1 MMTLHY
7 TGGSVLMADDVC
19 EAVIQYARV
28 LAASQSSDVL
38 VVPVIDEDGAL
49 VTAELLVGPASQLLA
64 VPVSGAP
71 ESGRDQSVIDDI
83 ERRTRLLDS
92 PASVTRLS
100 RDALPPFDHDM
111 S

>member
-1 MMTLHY
+1 MTLHY

-38 VVPVIDEDGAL
+38 VVPVVDEDGEL

-64 VPVSGAP
+64 VPLSGAK
-71 ESGRDQSVIDDI
+71 ESGRDQTVIDDI
-83 ERRTRLLDS
+83 TRRTRLLDS
-92 PASVTRLS
+92 PASLS
-100 RDALPPFDHDM
+100 MRPGDAPPPFDHDM